1 MPQPTHPMQP
11 LVIDDQGVIRFK
23 KNKIVR
29 ALLDTG
35 KLNMNDI
42 AVLDFPLEDRIQ
54 FVQLIGYSVSGAG
67 DLSYM
72 PEDLI
77 AKADEQAEL
86 ILSQAKRT

>member
-1 MPQPTHPMQP
+1 MPRHPMQP
-11 LVIDDQGVIRFK
+11 VVLGEDGVARFK
-23 KNKIVR
+23 INRIVR

-72 PEDLI
+72 PADLI
-77 AKADEQAEL
+77 AEADCQAEGL
-86 ILSQAKRT
+86 IQNQTKRT

>member
-1 MPQPTHPMQP
+1 MQP
-11 LVIDDQGVIRFK
+11 LVLDDQGVIRFK
-23 KNKIVR
+23 QNKIVR

-35 KLNMNDI
+35 KLNMNDL

-67 DLSYM
+67 ELTYM

-86 ILSQAKRT
+86 IRTQFKRT